1 MEFNSPKNNFNDE
14 QIKDLYRVI
23 VVGPTGMGKSQFC
36 NFVQKDKTNSINKVS
51 NSLNSCT
58 QDPFSNYFQRN
69 NINYEFIDTTGSAD
83 TGDKDIQNL
92 KKLVDYLKNKKSIDF
107 ILLLLKFGERVTND
121 TREYI
126 KTLGKIFTPYEF
138 YNHLS
143 IIFTKFPIKPSKKD
157 INTKNQSIEE
167 INIIIKN
174 SFNIYTNEIIS
185 DIKVYFIDTEYDED
199 ENKYDKNSQDTIDI
213 ILEQMKLNV
222 YNYGSIDTTNLDIVG
237 DSVKNRIEAQQEEI
251 EKLKQRVEQEK
262 LKKLNEEKEKKRIQD
277 ELERIKLEDEKRKQK
292 EIELQRLIYEQNERE
307 RRLREAEEYN
317 RRRAEENQ
325 RTYYLVSQEVSR
337 KDHCY

>member
-1 MEFNSPKNNFNDE
+1 M
-14 QIKDLYRVI
+14 R
-23 VVGPTGMGKSQFC
+23 
-36 NFVQKDKTNSINKVS
+36 
-51 NSLNSCT
+51 
-58 QDPFSNYFQRN
+58 
-69 NINYEFIDTTGSAD
+69 
-83 TGDKDIQNL
+83 
-92 KKLVDYLKNKKSIDF
+92 KL
-107 ILLLLKFGERVTND
+107 
-121 TREYI
+121 
-126 KTLGKIFTPYEF
+126 
-138 YNHLS
+138 
-143 IIFTKFPIKPSKKD
+143 
-157 INTKNQSIEE
+157 
-167 INIIIKN
+167 
-174 SFNIYTNEIIS
+174 
-185 DIKVYFIDTEYDED
+185 YFIDTEYDED

-237 DSVKNRIEAQQEEI
+237 DSVKNRIAAQQEEI